1 MALELLYVVMKNQM
15 LKRLFKS
22 SNATSQ
28 DRKRHR
34 FDVALPNLRPAALLV
49 YSFVFFVAAST
60 AYAQNTANTNVPVTA
75 TVIQGLTLT
84 VSGGPLDFGNV
95 VAGSTPSSISA
106 QSSSV
111 LFTVSGNGGSSVSVT
126 YSNVT
131 LNGPSGA
138 TLNFTPSV
146 YGSSSS
152 TGQSSSTSV
161 GSGTSVSLSGSTGSG
176 GGYYLWLGGSLGSIP
191 TSQTTGSYS
200 GVFTM
205 TVSY

>member
-1 MALELLYVVMKNQM
+1 MLLELRWVVMKEQIIR
-15 LKRLFKS
+15 RLTRNSDAIRRYIKVFGDG
-22 SNATSQ
+22 AAFIRIRPVTSLA
-28 DRKRHR
+28 
-34 FDVALPNLRPAALLV
+34 VSLLL
-49 YSFVFFVAAST
+49 FVFTSGS
-60 AYAQNTANTNVPVTA
+60 YAQNTANTSVPVTA

-95 VAGSTPSSISA
+95 LVGSTPSSISP

-111 LFTVSGNGGSSVSVT
+111 LFTVSGNGGSTVSVS

-146 YGSSSS
+146 YGSSLS
-152 TGQSSSTSV
+152 TGQSTSTDV
-161 GSGTSVSLSGSTGSG
+161 ASGTTVNLSGTTGSG
-176 GGYYLWLGGSLGSIP
+176 GNYYLWLGGSLGSVP
-191 TSQTTGSYS
+191 AGQTTGSYS